1 MHGHTVHTRG
11 VAASTRGPARSV
23 VRLVVVVALTV
34 ITVGFTAEITR
45 ASSGSSS
52 DSSSDS
58 CVSGNSVRSSSSG
71 RSIHHGDNS
80 DDCNPTTPFLQL
92 NKVVINN
99 DGGTATFSDF
109 SLSATA
115 AGSRIAI
122 IDGVDPALSYEMG
135 IGADVV
141 AYTTYILD
149 ESGPLGYNS
158 LGWICDGG
166 TRVGSTIRLRSG
178 QDVSCT
184 VINDDIRA
192 PHLTLN
198 NILINNDGGAA
209 TLADFDLQATS
220 VDDWS
225 TPILGP
231 DPSALSWMGVGADVD
246 PEVVYL
252 LTESGPGGYTAS
264 DWTCVGGYQD
274 GNSIVL
280 AAGEDAVCTI
290 TNNDDSPPPSPPSP
304 PTTTPVTT
312 PVVTPATT
320 APATTAPAA
329 TTPAT
334 TPPPGTGVVDALPPI
349 TPSPTS
355 STAPPAPGWGVATPV
370 TLVGETSSTVA
381 SAGISPQALSIQLPS
396 TGRASRGS
404 VFLAAIGVLVGLVLT
419 MAARRRSA

>member
-11 VAASTRGPARSV
+11 LAASTRGPARSV
-23 VRLVVVVALTV
+23 VRLMVVLALTV

-52 DSSSDS
+52 SSCTSSSGS
-58 CVSGNSVRSSSSG
+58 SVRSSSSG
-71 RSIHHGDNS
+71 RSIDHGDNS
-80 DDCNPTTPFLQL
+80 DDCNPATPFLQL

-115 AGSRIAI
+115 AGSRVAI
-122 IDGVDPALSYEMG
+122 IDGVDPALSYEIG

-149 ESGPLGYNS
+149 ESGPLGYTS
-158 LGWICDGG
+158 LGWTCDGG
-166 TRVGSTIRLRSG
+166 TRVGSSIRLRSG
-178 QDVSCT
+178 QDASCT
-184 VINDDIRA
+184 VVNDDIRA

-198 NILINNDGGAA
+198 NVLINDDGGTA

-231 DPSALSWMGVGADVD
+231 DPSALSWMGVGADVA

-252 LTESGPGGYTAS
+252 LTESGPEGYTPS
-264 DWTCVGGYQD
+264 GWTCVGGYQD
-274 GNSIVL
+274 ANSIVL
-280 AAGEDAVCTI
+280 SAGEDAVCTI
-290 TNNDDSPPPSPPSP
+290 INNDNAPPPPPPSP
-304 PTTTPVTT
+304 PTTTPAA
-312 PVVTPATT
+312 PVVTPAIT
-320 APATTAPAA
+320 APATTTPDTTAPP
-329 TTPAT
+329 T
-334 TPPPGTGVVDALPPI
+334 TGVVDALPPI
-349 TPSPTS
+349 TPTPTS

-381 SAGISPQALSIQLPS
+381 SAGVSPQALSIQLPT

-404 VFLAAIGVLVGLVLT
+404 VFLAAIGVLVGLILT

>member
-11 VAASTRGPARSV
+11 LAASTRGPARSV
-23 VRLVVVVALTV
+23 VRLMVVVALTV

-52 DSSSDS
+52 GSSSES
-58 CVSGNSVRSSSSG
+58 CTSSSSVRSSSSA

-80 DDCNPTTPFLQL
+80 DDCNSTTPFLQL

-99 DGGTATFSDF
+99 DGGTATFNDF

-115 AGSRIAI
+115 AGSQVAI
-122 IDGVDPALSYEMG
+122 IDGVDPALSYELG
-135 IGADVV
+135 IGTDVV

-166 TRVGSTIRLRSG
+166 TRVGSTIRLRAG

-198 NILINNDGGAA
+198 NILINNDGGTA

-252 LTESGPGGYTAS
+252 LTESGPGGYTPS

-290 TNNDDSPPPSPPSP
+290 TNNDDSPPPPP

-312 PVVTPATT
+312 PVVTLPTTAPSTTMPATT
-320 APATTAPAA
+320 TTES
-329 TTPAT
+329 T
-334 TPPPGTGVVDALPPI
+334 TPPITGVLDALPPI
-349 TPSPTS
+349 TPSPS
-355 STAPPAPGWGVATPV
+355 STTTAPALGSEPASPITV
-370 TLVGETSSTVA
+370 VGQTASSVA

-404 VFLAAIGVLVGLVLT
+404 VFLAAIGVLVGLILT

>member
-23 VRLVVVVALTV
+23 VRLVVVVALTI

-52 DSSSDS
+52 GSCSSGS
-58 CVSGNSVRSSSSG
+58 SVRSNSSA
-71 RSIHHGDNS
+71 RSLDHGDNS
-80 DDCNPTTPFLQL
+80 DDCNSTTPFLQL

-115 AGSRIAI
+115 AGSQVAI

-135 IGADVV
+135 IGSDVV

-166 TRVGSTIRLRSG
+166 TRVGSTIRLRAG
-178 QDVSCT
+178 QDASCT

-198 NILINNDGGAA
+198 NVLINDDGGTA

-231 DPSALSWMGVGADVD
+231 DPSALSWMGVGADVA

-252 LTESGPGGYTAS
+252 LTESGPGGYTPS
-264 DWTCVGGYQD
+264 GWMCVGGYQD

-280 AAGEDAVCTI
+280 AAGEDAVCAI
-290 TNNDDSPPPSPPSP
+290 INNDNEPPPPPPPP

-312 PVVTPATT
+312 PVVTPPTT
-320 APATTAPAA
+320 APATT
-329 TTPAT
+329 TPAT
-334 TPPPGTGVVDALPPI
+334 TTPDTTNPPGTGVVDALPPI
-349 TPSPTS
+349 IPTPTS
-355 STAPPAPGWGVATPV
+355 STVPPDLGGRSAAPV
-370 TLVGETSSTVA
+370 TMVGQTPPSVA
-381 SAGISPQALSIQLPS
+381 SAGVSPQALSIQLPV

-404 VFLAAIGVLVGLVLT
+404 VFLAAIGVLVGLILT

>member
-11 VAASTRGPARSV
+11 LAASTRGPARSV
-23 VRLVVVVALTV
+23 VRLMVVLALTV

-52 DSSSDS
+52 SSCASSSGS
-58 CVSGNSVRSSSSG
+58 SVRSSSSG
-71 RSIHHGDNS
+71 RSIDHGDNS
-80 DDCNPTTPFLQL
+80 DDCNPATPFLQL

-115 AGSRIAI
+115 AGSRVAI
-122 IDGVDPALSYEMG
+122 IDGVDPALSYEIG

-149 ESGPLGYNS
+149 ESGPLGYTS
-158 LGWICDGG
+158 LGWTCDGG
-166 TRVGSTIRLRSG
+166 TRVGSSIRLRSG
-178 QDVSCT
+178 QDASCT
-184 VINDDIRA
+184 VVNDDIRA

-198 NILINNDGGAA
+198 NVLINDDGGTA

-231 DPSALSWMGVGADVD
+231 DPSALSWMGVGADVA

-252 LTESGPGGYTAS
+252 LTESGPGGYTPS
-264 DWTCVGGYQD
+264 GWTCVGGYQD
-274 GNSIVL
+274 ANSIVL
-280 AAGEDAVCTI
+280 SAGEDAVCTI
-290 TNNDDSPPPSPPSP
+290 INNDNAPPPPPPSP
-304 PTTTPVTT
+304 PTTTPAA
-312 PVVTPATT
+312 PVVTPAIT
-320 APATTAPAA
+320 APATTTPDTTAPP
-329 TTPAT
+329 T
-334 TPPPGTGVVDALPPI
+334 TGVVDALPPI
-349 TPSPTS
+349 TPTPTS

-381 SAGISPQALSIQLPS
+381 SAGVSPQALSIQLPT

-404 VFLAAIGVLVGLVLT
+404 VFLAAIGVLVGLILT

>member
-1 MHGHTVHTRG
+1 M
-11 VAASTRGPARSV
+11 
-23 VRLVVVVALTV
+23 VVVALTV

-52 DSSSDS
+52 GSSSES
-58 CVSGNSVRSSSSG
+58 CTSSSSVRSSSSA

-80 DDCNPTTPFLQL
+80 DDCNSTTPFLQL

-99 DGGTATFSDF
+99 DGGTATFNDF

-115 AGSRIAI
+115 AGSQVAI
-122 IDGVDPALSYEMG
+122 IDGVDPALSYELG
-135 IGADVV
+135 IGTDVV

-166 TRVGSTIRLRSG
+166 TRVGSTIRLRAG

-198 NILINNDGGAA
+198 NILINNDGGTA

-252 LTESGPGGYTAS
+252 LTESGPGGYTPS

-290 TNNDDSPPPSPPSP
+290 TNNDDSPPPPP

-312 PVVTPATT
+312 PVVTLPTTAPSTTMPATT
-320 APATTAPAA
+320 TTES
-329 TTPAT
+329 T
-334 TPPPGTGVVDALPPI
+334 TPPITGVLDALPPI
-349 TPSPTS
+349 TPSPS
-355 STAPPAPGWGVATPV
+355 STTTAPALGSEPASPITV
-370 TLVGETSSTVA
+370 VGQTASSVA

-404 VFLAAIGVLVGLVLT
+404 VFLAAIGVLVGLILT

>member
-1 MHGHTVHTRG
+1 MHGHTVHTQG
-11 VAASTRGPARSV
+11 VGAPTRGLARSV

-45 ASSGSSS
+45 ASSSSS
-52 DSSSDS
+52 SGSCSSGS
-58 CVSGNSVRSSSSG
+58 SVRSSSSV
-71 RSIHHGDNS
+71 RSIDHGDNN

-92 NKVVINN
+92 NKIVINN

-115 AGSRIAI
+115 AGSQIAI
-122 IDGVDPALSYEMG
+122 IDGVDPALSYEVG

-178 QDVSCT
+178 QDASCT

-198 NILINNDGGAA
+198 NVLINNDGGTA

-220 VDDWS
+220 LDDWS

-231 DPSALSWMGVGADVD
+231 DPSALSWMGVGADVA

-252 LTESGPGGYTAS
+252 LTESGPDGYTPS

-274 GNSIVL
+274 GNSVVL

-290 TNNDDSPPPSPPSP
+290 TNNDDSPPPFHPV
-304 PTTTPVTT
+304 TTPDKT
-312 PVVTPATT
+312 PVVTPPTT
-320 APATTAPAA
+320 APVTTM
-329 TTPAT
+329 PAT
-334 TPPPGTGVVDALPPI
+334 TTPDTTTPPNTGVLDALPPI
-349 TPSPTS
+349 TPTPSS
-355 STAPPAPGWGVATPV
+355 STTAPALGSGSASPV
-370 TLVGETSSTVA
+370 TVIGQTASSVA

-404 VFLAAIGVLVGLVLT
+404 IFLAAIGVLVGLILT

>member
-23 VRLVVVVALTV
+23 VRLVVVVALTI

-52 DSSSDS
+52 GSCSSGS
-58 CVSGNSVRSSSSG
+58 SVRSSSSG
-71 RSIHHGDNS
+71 RSIDHGDNS
-80 DDCNPTTPFLQL
+80 DDCNPSTPFLQL

-115 AGSRIAI
+115 AGSQVAI
-122 IDGVDPALSYEMG
+122 IDGVDPALSYEVG
-135 IGADVV
+135 IGSDVV

-149 ESGPLGYNS
+149 ESGPLGYTS
-158 LGWICDGG
+158 LGWTCDGG

-178 QDVSCT
+178 QDASCT

-198 NILINNDGGAA
+198 NVLINDDGGTA

-231 DPSALSWMGVGADVD
+231 DPSALSWMGIGADVA

-252 LTESGPGGYTAS
+252 LTESGPGGYTPS

-274 GNSIVL
+274 ANSIVL
-280 AAGEDAVCTI
+280 SAGEDAVCTI
-290 TNNDDSPPPSPPSP
+290 INNDDSPPPPP

-312 PVVTPATT
+312 PVVTPPTT
-320 APATTAPAA
+320 APATTM
-329 TTPAT
+329 PAT
-334 TPPPGTGVVDALPPI
+334 TTPDTTTPPGTGVVDALPPI
-349 TPSPTS
+349 IPTPTS
-355 STAPPAPGWGVATPV
+355 STVPPDLGGRSAAPV
-370 TLVGETSSTVA
+370 TMVGQTPPSVA
-381 SAGISPQALSIQLPS
+381 SAGVSPQALSIQLPT

-404 VFLAAIGVLVGLVLT
+404 VFLAAIGVLVGLILT

>member
-11 VAASTRGPARSV
+11 VAASTRGSARSV

-52 DSSSDS
+52 SNCSSSS
-58 CVSGNSVRSSSSG
+58 SVRSSSSG
-71 RSIHHGDNS
+71 RSIDHGDNS
-80 DDCNPTTPFLQL
+80 DDCNPSTPFLQL

-115 AGSRIAI
+115 AGSRVAI
-122 IDGVDPALSYEMG
+122 IDGVDPALSYEVG
-135 IGADVV
+135 IGTDVV

-149 ESGPLGYNS
+149 ESGPLGYTS
-158 LGWICDGG
+158 LGWTCDGG

-178 QDVSCT
+178 QDASCT

-198 NILINNDGGAA
+198 NVLINDDGGTA

-231 DPSALSWMGVGADVD
+231 DPSGLSWMGIGADVA

-252 LTESGPGGYTAS
+252 LTESGPGGYTPS

-274 GNSIVL
+274 ANSIVL
-280 AAGEDAVCTI
+280 SAGEDAVCTI
-290 TNNDDSPPPSPPSP
+290 INNDDSPPPPPP
-304 PTTTPVTT
+304 PATPDTTPG
-312 PVVTPATT
+312 VTPPTT
-320 APATTAPAA
+320 APATTAPAT
-329 TTPAT
+329 TTPDT
-334 TPPPGTGVVDALPPI
+334 TAPPTTGVVDALPPI
-349 TPSPTS
+349 TPTPSS
-355 STAPPAPGWGVATPV
+355 STAPPAPGGGVASPITM
-370 TLVGETSSTVA
+370 VGQTSSIVA
-381 SAGISPQALSIQLPS
+381 SAGASPQALSIQLPT

-404 VFLAAIGVLVGLVLT
+404 VFLAAIGVLVGLILT

>member
-11 VAASTRGPARSV
+11 LAASTRGPARSV
-23 VRLVVVVALTV
+23 VRLFVVVALTV

-52 DSSSDS
+52 GSCSSGS
-58 CVSGNSVRSSSSG
+58 SVRSSSSG
-71 RSIHHGDNS
+71 RSIDHGDNS
-80 DDCNPTTPFLQL
+80 DDCNPATPFLQL

-115 AGSRIAI
+115 AGSRVAI
-122 IDGVDPALSYEMG
+122 IDGVDPALSYEIG

-149 ESGPLGYNS
+149 ESGPLGYTS
-158 LGWICDGG
+158 LGWTCDGG

-178 QDVSCT
+178 QDASCT
-184 VINDDIRA
+184 VVNDDIRA

-198 NILINNDGGAA
+198 NVLINDDGGTA

-231 DPSALSWMGVGADVD
+231 DPSALSWMGVGADVA

-252 LTESGPGGYTAS
+252 LTESGPGGYTPS
-264 DWTCVGGYQD
+264 GWTCVGGYQD
-274 GNSIVL
+274 ANSIVL
-280 AAGEDAVCTI
+280 SAGEDAVCTI
-290 TNNDDSPPPSPPSP
+290 INNDNAPPPPPPSP
-304 PTTTPVTT
+304 PTTTPAA
-312 PVVTPATT
+312 PVVTPAIT
-320 APATTAPAA
+320 APATTTPDTTAPP
-329 TTPAT
+329 T
-334 TPPPGTGVVDALPPI
+334 TGVVDALPPI
-349 TPSPTS
+349 TPTPTS

-381 SAGISPQALSIQLPS
+381 SAGVSPQALSIQLPT

-404 VFLAAIGVLVGLVLT
+404 VFLAAIGVLVGLILT

>member
-1 MHGHTVHTRG
+1 MHGHTVHTKG
-11 VAASTRGPARSV
+11 IGASSRGPTRSV
-23 VRLVVVVALTV
+23 VRLLVVVALTV

-45 ASSGSSS
+45 ASSRPRSGS
-52 DSSSDS
+52 DN
-58 CVSGNSVRSSSSG
+58 CSGSSVRSSSSG
-71 RSIHHGDNS
+71 RSTHHGDNN

-92 NKVVINN
+92 NKIVINN

-115 AGSRIAI
+115 AGSQIAI
-122 IDGVDPALSYEMG
+122 IDGVDPALSYSVG

-178 QDVSCT
+178 QDASCT

-198 NILINNDGGAA
+198 NVLINNDGGTA

-220 VDDWS
+220 LDDWS

-231 DPSALSWMGVGADVD
+231 DPSALSWMGVGADVA

-252 LTESGPGGYTAS
+252 LTESGPDGYTPS

-274 GNSIVL
+274 GNSVVL

-290 TNNDDSPPPSPPSP
+290 TNNDDSPPPLPPV
-304 PTTTPVTT
+304 TTPDTT
-312 PVVTPATT
+312 PVVTPPTT
-320 APATTAPAA
+320 APVTTM
-329 TTPAT
+329 PAT
-334 TPPPGTGVVDALPPI
+334 TTPDTTTPPNTGVLDALPPI
-349 TPSPTS
+349 TPTPSS
-355 STAPPAPGWGVATPV
+355 STTAPALGSGSASPV
-370 TLVGETSSTVA
+370 TVIGQTASSVA

-404 VFLAAIGVLVGLVLT
+404 IFLAAIGVLVGLILT

>member
-11 VAASTRGPARSV
+11 LAASTRGPARSV
-23 VRLVVVVALTV
+23 VRLMVVLALTV

-52 DSSSDS
+52 SSCTSSSGS
-58 CVSGNSVRSSSSG
+58 SVRSSSSG
-71 RSIHHGDNS
+71 RSIDHGDNS
-80 DDCNPTTPFLQL
+80 DDCNPATPFLQL

-115 AGSRIAI
+115 AGSRVAI
-122 IDGVDPALSYEMG
+122 IDGVDPALSYEIG

-149 ESGPLGYNS
+149 ESGPLGYTS
-158 LGWICDGG
+158 LGWTCDGG

-178 QDVSCT
+178 QDASCT
-184 VINDDIRA
+184 VVNDDIRA

-198 NILINNDGGAA
+198 NVLINDDGGTA

-231 DPSALSWMGVGADVD
+231 DPSALSWLGVGADVA

-252 LTESGPGGYTAS
+252 LTESGPGGYTPS
-264 DWTCVGGYQD
+264 GWTCVGGYQD
-274 GNSIVL
+274 ANSIVL
-280 AAGEDAVCTI
+280 SAGEDAVCTI
-290 TNNDDSPPPSPPSP
+290 INNDDAPPPPPPSP

-320 APATTAPAA
+320 APATTTPDTTAPP
-329 TTPAT
+329 T
-334 TPPPGTGVVDALPPI
+334 TGVVDALPPI
-349 TPSPTS
+349 TPTPTP

-381 SAGISPQALSIQLPS
+381 SAGVSPQALSIQLPT

-404 VFLAAIGVLVGLVLT
+404 VFLAAIGVLVGLILT

>member
-11 VAASTRGPARSV
+11 LAASTRGPARSV
-23 VRLVVVVALTV
+23 VRLMVVLALTV

-52 DSSSDS
+52 SSCTSSSGS
-58 CVSGNSVRSSSSG
+58 SVRSSSSG
-71 RSIHHGDNS
+71 RSIDHGDNS
-80 DDCNPTTPFLQL
+80 DDCNPATPFLQL

-115 AGSRIAI
+115 AGSRVAL
-122 IDGVDPALSYEMG
+122 IDGVDPALSYEIG

-149 ESGPLGYNS
+149 ESGPLGYTS
-158 LGWICDGG
+158 LGWTCDGG

-178 QDVSCT
+178 QDASCT

-198 NILINNDGGAA
+198 NVLINDDDGTA

-231 DPSALSWMGVGADVD
+231 DPSALSWMGVGADVV

-252 LTESGPGGYTAS
+252 LTESGPGGYTPS
-264 DWTCVGGYQD
+264 GWTCVGGYQD
-274 GNSIVL
+274 ANSIVL
-280 AAGEDAVCTI
+280 SAGEDAVCTI
-290 TNNDDSPPPSPPSP
+290 INNDDAPPPPPPSP

-320 APATTAPAA
+320 APATTTPDTTAPP
-329 TTPAT
+329 TTA
-334 TPPPGTGVVDALPPI
+334 VIDALPPI
-349 TPSPTS
+349 TPTPAS

-381 SAGISPQALSIQLPS
+381 SAGVSPQALSIQLPT

-404 VFLAAIGVLVGLVLT
+404 VFLAAIGVLVGLILT

>member
-1 MHGHTVHTRG
+1 MHGHTVHTKG
-11 VAASTRGPARSV
+11 IGASSRGPTRSV
-23 VRLVVVVALTV
+23 VRLLVVVALTV

-45 ASSGSSS
+45 ASSRPRSGS
-52 DSSSDS
+52 DN
-58 CVSGNSVRSSSSG
+58 CSGSSVRSSSSG
-71 RSIHHGDNS
+71 RSTHHGDNN
-80 DDCNPTTPFLQL
+80 DDCNPATPFLQL

-115 AGSRIAI
+115 AGSRVAT
-122 IDGVDPALSYEMG
+122 IDGVDPALSYSVG

-198 NILINNDGGAA
+198 NVLINDDGGTA
-209 TLADFDLQATS
+209 TLADFNLQATS

-231 DPSALSWMGVGADVD
+231 DPSAMSWMGVGADVA

-252 LTESGPGGYTAS
+252 LTQSGPSGYTPS

-274 GNSIVL
+274 GYSIML

-290 TNNDDSPPPSPPSP
+290 INNDVPPPPPP
-304 PTTTPVTT
+304 PPPPVTTPVTT
-312 PVVTPATT
+312 PPTT
-320 APATTAPAA
+320 APATTTPVTAAPE
-329 TTPAT
+329 T
-334 TPPPGTGVVDALPPI
+334 
-349 TPSPTS
+349 
-355 STAPPAPGWGVATPV
+355 TAPPTTGVPGEVTPTTPV
-370 TLVGETSSTVA
+370 PTSTTAVPVLGGGSASPVTVAGQTASTVA
-381 SAGISPQALSIQLPS
+381 SFGFSPDALLIQLPS

-404 VFLAAIGVLVGLVLT
+404 IFLASIGVLVGLVLM

>member
-1 MHGHTVHTRG
+1 MHGHTVHTQG
-11 VAASTRGPARSV
+11 VGAPTRGLARSV

-45 ASSGSSS
+45 ASSSSS
-52 DSSSDS
+52 SGSCSSGS
-58 CVSGNSVRSSSSG
+58 SVRSSSSV
-71 RSIHHGDNS
+71 RSIDHGDNN

-92 NKVVINN
+92 NKIVINN

-115 AGSRIAI
+115 AGSQIAI
-122 IDGVDPALSYEMG
+122 IDGVDPALSYEVG

-178 QDVSCT
+178 QDASCT

-198 NILINNDGGAA
+198 NVLINNDGGTA

-220 VDDWS
+220 LDDWS

-231 DPSALSWMGVGADVD
+231 DPSALSWMGVGADVA

-252 LTESGPGGYTAS
+252 LTESGPDGYTPS

-274 GNSIVL
+274 GNSVVL

-290 TNNDDSPPPSPPSP
+290 TNNDDSPPPLPPV
-304 PTTTPVTT
+304 TTPDTT
-312 PVVTPATT
+312 PVVTPPTT
-320 APATTAPAA
+320 APVTTM
-329 TTPAT
+329 PAT
-334 TPPPGTGVVDALPPI
+334 TTPDTTTPPNTGVLDALPPI
-349 TPSPTS
+349 TPTPSS
-355 STAPPAPGWGVATPV
+355 STTTPALGSGSASPV
-370 TLVGETSSTVA
+370 TVIGQTASSVA

-404 VFLAAIGVLVGLVLT
+404 IFLAAIGVLVGLILT